1 MATVKVNIT
10 DINDNAP
17 VFTNVFYSFDV
28 PEDTPIGTTIA
39 LVEAVDADQGL
50 NGEVVYTL
58 VSTWGQSIFH
68 LDPQMGTIRLIK
80 NVDYEQVKIKTDM
93 GKDVFYS
100 NIMEKKSKVIV
111 FYLAT

>member
-93 GKDVFYS
+93 GKDVFKS
-100 NIMEKKSKVIV
+100 NVMEKKSKS
-111 FYLAT
+111 